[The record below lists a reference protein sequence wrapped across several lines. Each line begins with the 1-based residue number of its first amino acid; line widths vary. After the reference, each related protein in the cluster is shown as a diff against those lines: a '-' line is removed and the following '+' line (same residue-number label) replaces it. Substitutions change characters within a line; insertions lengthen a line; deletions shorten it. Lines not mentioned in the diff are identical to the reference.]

1 VYTLNGSQTVPK
13 SSAFKGLKRFLGF
26 KDILGFFKMI
36 LNRL

>member
-1 VYTLNGSQTVPK
+1 MNGGQTVPK
-13 SSAFKGLKRFLGF
+13 SSAFKGFKKFFLGF